1 MVNLRPTIRLALSSL
16 KRKFPSVDKPLRIL
30 APPKISPSKRAF
42 EKYKPRGLFSEF
54 YGMSYVSSASGEP
67 AQCMAC
73 SCLFAVKHAVEE
85 ARGEVGKGEEYFVMS
100 E

>member
-1 MVNLRPTIRLALSSL
+1 MWSILIYDQVKCL
-16 KRKFPSVDKPLRIL
+16 KMYF
-30 APPKISPSKRAF
+30 
-42 EKYKPRGLFSEF
+42 
-54 YGMSYVSSASGEP
+54 MSYVLSASGEP

-85 ARGEVGKGEEYFVMS
+85 ARAEVGKGEEYFVMS

>member
-1 MVNLRPTIRLALSSL
+1 
-16 KRKFPSVDKPLRIL
+16 
-30 APPKISPSKRAF
+30 
-42 EKYKPRGLFSEF
+42 
-54 YGMSYVSSASGEP
+54 MSYVSSASGEP

-85 ARGEVGKGEEYFVMS
+85 ARAEVGKGEEFFVMS

>member
-1 MVNLRPTIRLALSSL
+1 
-16 KRKFPSVDKPLRIL
+16 
-30 APPKISPSKRAF
+30 
-42 EKYKPRGLFSEF
+42 
-54 YGMSYVSSASGEP
+54 MSYVSSASGEP
-67 AQCMAC
+67 AQYMAC

>member
-1 MVNLRPTIRLALSSL
+1 MLQYDQVFFL
-16 KRKFPSVDKPLRIL
+16 KDKSVVKCIL
-30 APPKISPSKRAF
+30 
-42 EKYKPRGLFSEF
+42 
-54 YGMSYVSSASGEP
+54 SYVSSASGEP

-85 ARGEVGKGEEYFVMS
+85 ARAEVGKGEEYFVMS

>member
-1 MVNLRPTIRLALSSL
+1 MY
-16 KRKFPSVDKPLRIL
+16 FMCYIL
-30 APPKISPSKRAF
+30 
-42 EKYKPRGLFSEF
+42 
-54 YGMSYVSSASGEP
+54 SASGEP